1 MTDITNVFKAT
12 IKALRSRRKAEGLS
26 NNGDNGKHPLL
37 ASRKEKSDFEN
48 RCQTVCTNITKL
60 RSFLMQHRKN
70 YVNAGGYLLSDTHM
84 EDSDRNQID
93 QDCERVIKT
102 CQDTIKHFKQ
112 EVSAQKVSPQVR
124 QHCDGVV
131 SLLEA
136 YLKSVCKMYSEQR
149 AVRVKRVV
157 DKKRI
162 SRLEPDQR
170 LRENFKKSSSEE
182 QSDISKETPPIKAEG
197 VKKPAASPEQSTV
210 KQGSWHPSQEEGGD
224 EEEEENSISP
234 EEAEKF
240 EEENQALMDEMHGLM
255 SEVKQIE
262 GKVLEVSQLQ
272 EIFAENVW
280 DQEKQIHQIFNT
292 VSGASEN
299 VTSGNEQIREAMKNN
314 AGFRVWILFFLVVC
328 TFALLFLDWYN
339 D

>member
-12 IKALRSRRKAEGLS
+12 IKALKSRHKAEGLTH
-26 NNGDNGKHPLL
+26 NNNVDNGKHPLL
-37 ASRKEKSDFEN
+37 APRKEKSDFAN

-60 RSFLMQHRKN
+60 RGFLLQHRKN
-70 YVNAGGYLLSDTHM
+70 YINAGGYLMSGAQM
-84 EDSDRNQID
+84 EDTERNQID
-93 QDCERVIKT
+93 QDCEKVIKT

-112 EVSAQKVSPQVR
+112 EASAQKVSPQVR
-124 QHCDGVV
+124 QHWDGVI

-162 SRLEPDQR
+162 SRLEPEQR
-170 LRENFKKSSSEE
+170 LRDSFKKLSSSDKPVASEE
-182 QSDISKETPPIKAEG
+182 KAENETG
-197 VKKPAASPEQSTV
+197 KIPAKDQTNI
-210 KQGSWHPSQEEGGD
+210 KTSWQPSD
-224 EEEEENSISP
+224 EEVDEEDVISP

-240 EEENQALMDEMHGLM
+240 EEENQALMDEMHSLM

-280 DQEKQIHQIFNT
+280 DQEKKIDQIYNT
-292 VSGASEN
+292 VSGTSEN